1 MSNQNTITNLKTWND
16 VKQTPSNFLKKIE
29 FGYLKGKSD
38 INPQW
43 RLMAMTQ
50 AFGPVGHGWT
60 YRIVRTWSEAA
71 PSGAVMCFA
80 EVAVKTKF
88 EGAWGEEFSGIGG
101 SEIVEIAKGQLK
113 ASDEGYKK
121 AVTDAL
127 GVAFKAVGVAA
138 DVYLGNYDG
147 SKYLYEYDHAYQE
160 GQTLESQQNQGSQQ
174 SNQQQNQ
181 NTQQPVQQQATPP
194 KFKDTRTQQQ
204 IYESALA
211 AIQET
216 ADRNVLLTA
225 AKTFKGTKYETGI
238 NNACRAR
245 SDQMGWPTKQ
255 TQRNQN
261 LPQQPM
267 HH

>member
-1 MSNQNTITNLKTWND
+1 MTTQNPSNNLKIWND
-16 VKQTPSNFLKKIE
+16 VKQTPKNFLKEIK

-60 YRIVRTWSEAA
+60 YRIVRTWSEQG
-71 PSGAVMCFA
+71 SGGSVMCFA

-88 EGAWGEEFSGIGG
+88 EGQWGEEFSGIGG
-101 SEIVEIAKGQLK
+101 SEIVELAKGQPK
-113 ASDEGYKK
+113 ANDEGYKK

-147 SKYLYEYDHAYQE
+147 SKYLYEYDHAYQ
-160 GQTLESQQNQGSQQ
+160 GTQQQPQQNQQTQQQGNAQSSQSKQKKPLEQRYQDALKAIAKAEDAQVLNAAIDLFGSTQFGESIQ
-174 SNQQQNQ
+174 RACDARADQKGWSAPPQNQ
-181 NTQQPVQQQATPP
+181 N
-194 KFKDTRTQQQ
+194 
-204 IYESALA
+204 S
-211 AIQET
+211 
-216 ADRNVLLTA
+216 NS
-225 AKTFKGTKYETGI
+225 
-238 NNACRAR
+238 N
-245 SDQMGWPTKQ
+245 S
-255 TQRNQN
+255 NQN
-261 LPQQPM
+261 QL

>member
-1 MSNQNTITNLKTWND
+1 MTTNNLKIWND

-71 PSGAVMCFA
+71 PSGSIMCFA

-160 GQTLESQQNQGSQQ
+160 GQASSQH
-174 SNQQQNQ
+174 QNQ
-181 NTQQPVQQQATPP
+181 NIQQQPVQQQVANQTN
-194 KFKDTRTQQQ
+194 TQQKTIDQ
-204 IYESALA
+204 RYNDALA
-211 AIQET
+211 SIRNAKNPNTLDKAIS
-216 ADRNVLLTA
+216 
-225 AKTFKGTKYETGI
+225 TFGKTKY
-238 NNACRAR
+238 NNQIQQACRAR
-245 SDQMGWPTKQ
+245 ADQMGWSTNPAQ
-255 TQRNQN
+255 QNQN
-261 LPQQPM
+261 ANQQAM

>member
-1 MSNQNTITNLKTWND
+1 MTTENSKDNLQIWNA

-60 YRIVRTWSEAA
+60 YRIVKLWSEACTD
-71 PSGAVMCFA
+71 GNVMAFA
-80 EVAVKTKF
+80 EVAVKTKLD
-88 EGAWGEEFSGIGG
+88 GVWGEEFSGIGG
-101 SEIVEIAKGQLK
+101 STIVDKNKNGITAN
-113 ASDEGYKK
+113 DEGFKK

-147 SKYLYEYDHAYQE
+147 SKYINNFEEAFPA
-160 GQTLESQQNQGSQQ
+160 NQ
-174 SNQQQNQ
+174 
-181 NTQQPVQQQATPP
+181 PQANAQKPQ
-194 KFKDTRTQQQ
+194 RTQDQ
-204 IYESALA
+204 IYQDALKAIKDAPDTNILNA
-211 AIQET
+211 AI
-216 ADRNVLLTA
+216 
-225 AKTFKGTKYETGI
+225 KKFKGTTYEAGVTR
-238 NNACRAR
+238 ACQARA
-245 SDQMGWPTKQ
+245 DQMGWAPKNTPQQ
-255 TQRNQN
+255 TQQ
-261 LPQQPM
+261 PQSL